1 MIVHTKRL
9 MPLLKPV
16 TAEVGELAEV
26 MVPLPDARVQV
37 PVPMTGTLPLKLV
50 AVEQMV
56 WSLPALAAVGSAST
70 VMITVSF
77 EAGQVPFTMLQTNT
91 FWPMLSPVTDE
102 VAEFTL
108 PNVPLPDAS
117 DQVPVP
123 VVGTLAAKAD
133 ELEQICWLAPA
144 FDTVG

>member
-1 MIVHTKRL
+1 
-9 MPLLKPV
+9 MPLPKPV
-16 TAEVGELAEV
+16 TDEVGELAEV

-37 PVPMTGTLPLKLV
+37 PLPIIGTLPLKLV

-56 WSLPALAAVGSAST
+56 WSMPALATVGSAST

-102 VAEFTL
+102 VAELTL
-108 PNVPLPDAS
+108 PNVPLPDTS